1 MGKKMVIGVPSGSI
15 EKLVCLSIV
24 AGGAVALDMEV
35 EIYLLLM
42 GAYAFKKDV
51 VENKKF
57 LCEWPELQE
66 EMLAGMTA
74 NKISSPHDFLREL
87 KKSGNLHIH
96 ACGTAGKIW
105 GAKVL
110 GDFVDLVDDICG
122 VAEYITQAEEA
133 GVHIVF

>member
-1 MGKKMVIGVPSGSI
+1 MGKKMVIGLASGSM
-15 EKLVCLSIV
+15 EKLVTCSVV
-24 AGGAVALDMEV
+24 AGGAVALDMDV

-51 VENKKF
+51 VENKGY
-57 LCEWPELQE
+57 LCEQPALKEQ
-66 EMLAGMTA
+66 MLAGMA
-74 NKISSPHDFLREL
+74 ENKIAMPLDSLRKL
-87 KKSGNLHIH
+87 KETGNLHIY